1 MKTTAVIA
9 VRTGSS
15 RLPDKALL
23 PIMGESMMGRM
34 IERIQHAPSI
44 DEVMIATTELPGD
57 DRLEAMA
64 RRLGV
69 ECYRGSTDDVL
80 DRIAKAVAQA
90 QPDRVVE
97 MLGDN
102 PLVHSDLIED
112 VIAFYDDGGFD
123 YALNVTHGYPHAP
136 PEAAKFPVG
145 IRVEVFRP
153 EVIARCAAEATDPY
167 NHEHSTSYIGQ
178 HPELFKAGYFEAT
191 GAWAPL
197 HRPDQTFAVNYRQN
211 FDLVDAI
218 FKACY
223 PEDSNF
229 SLTAAVEAYDSMP
242 ELASLMGEQGS

>member
-90 QPDRVVE
+90 RRDRAARPPKQGPPKAPTTEQRSPVW
-97 MLGDN
+97 
-102 PLVHSDLIED
+102 PAARS
-112 VIAFYDDGGFD
+112 
-123 YALNVTHGYPHAP
+123 AP
-136 PEAAKFPVG
+136 PPQRHPAPAPG
-145 IRVEVFRP
+145 PRRP
-153 EVIARCAAEATDPY
+153 
-167 NHEHSTSYIGQ
+167 SG
-178 HPELFKAGYFEAT
+178 
-191 GAWAPL
+191 
-197 HRPDQTFAVNYRQN
+197 
-211 FDLVDAI
+211 
-218 FKACY
+218 
-223 PEDSNF
+223 
-229 SLTAAVEAYDSMP
+229 
-242 ELASLMGEQGS
+242 